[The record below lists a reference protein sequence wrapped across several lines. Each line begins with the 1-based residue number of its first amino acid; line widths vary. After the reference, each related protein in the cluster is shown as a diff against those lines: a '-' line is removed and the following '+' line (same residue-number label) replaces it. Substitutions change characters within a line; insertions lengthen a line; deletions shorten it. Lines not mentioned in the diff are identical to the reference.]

1 VVVAGFFISGLLS
14 VFAITAA
21 TVGGVCRRR
30 IDENP
35 NFLART
41 DDFRDFPSAGR
52 VGSCD
57 HQHVKPT
64 VLIVDDHA
72 SFRRSARRLL
82 EAEGFVV
89 VGEAS
94 DGASALSEVRALRP
108 QLVLLDVLLP
118 DIDGFAVAEALA
130 REPVR
135 PLVVLTSS
143 REAADL
149 ATRLERAAATGFVHK
164 SELSGA
170 ALAALIEAA

>member
-1 VVVAGFFISGLLS
+1 MRL
-14 VFAITAA
+14 
-21 TVGGVCRRR
+21 
-30 IDENP
+30 
-35 NFLART
+35 
-41 DDFRDFPSAGR
+41 
-52 VGSCD
+52 
-57 HQHVKPT
+57 T

-72 SFRRSARRLL
+72 GFRRFARRLL
-82 EAEGFVV
+82 EADGFVV

-94 DGASALSEVRALRP
+94 DGASAVAATRTLRP

-118 DIDGFAVAEALA
+118 DMDGFEVAEALA

-143 REAADL
+143 RDASDL

-164 SELSGA
+164 SELSGE